1 MAGAECAGHNHWG
14 DKMLNCVIVG
24 LGGFAGSV
32 LRYLAG
38 KLPLGAA
45 SGFPVNTLI
54 INVLGSFVIGILAAL
69 GSKYSDFDPR
79 LMLLLKVGLC
89 GGFTT
94 FSTFS
99 LETFELIRAGSYGTA
114 AAYAVLSAVLGVL
127 AVLLAHVLVRA

>member
-1 MAGAECAGHNHWG
+1 
-14 DKMLNCVIVG
+14 MLNCVIVG
-24 LGGFAGSV
+24 LGGFVGSV
-32 LRYLAG
+32 LRYLVG

-69 GSKYSDFDPR
+69 GTKYSDFDPR

-99 LETFELIRAGSYGTA
+99 LETFELIRVGSYGTA

-127 AVLLAHVLVRA
+127 AVLLAHMLVRA

>member
-1 MAGAECAGHNHWG
+1 
-14 DKMLNCVIVG
+14 MLNCIIAG

-38 KLPLGAA
+38 KLPLG
-45 SGFPVNTLI
+45 STTGFPVNTLL
-54 INVLGSFVIGILAAL
+54 INVLGSFVIGLIAAL
-69 GSKYSDFDPR
+69 GAKYSGLDSR
-79 LMLLLKVGLC
+79 LVLFLKVGLC

-99 LETFELIRAGSYGTA
+99 LETFELIRAGACGTA

-127 AVLLAHVLVRA
+127 AVLLAAALVKV